1 MVIDFVIPG
10 EPKGKGRPRFSKVGA
25 YVKTYTP
32 ADTASYE
39 NLVKVLCME
48 QQKRFSDTA
57 QVKMVIHAYFGIPQ
71 STPKYKR
78 EKMLLG
84 DIRPTKKPDADN
96 VAKIICDALNGIAY
110 KDDTQVVDLHIKRY
124 YGADPRVEVF
134 MEEV

>member
-48 QQKRFSDTA
+48 QKKRFSDTA
-57 QVKMVIHAYFGIPQ
+57 QIKMEILTYYGIPKA
-71 STPKYKR
+71 TPKYKR

-84 DIRPTKKPDADN
+84 EIRPIKKPDADN
-96 VAKIICDALNGIAY
+96 VAKIICDALNGVAY

-124 YGADPRVEVF
+124 YSSDPRVEVF